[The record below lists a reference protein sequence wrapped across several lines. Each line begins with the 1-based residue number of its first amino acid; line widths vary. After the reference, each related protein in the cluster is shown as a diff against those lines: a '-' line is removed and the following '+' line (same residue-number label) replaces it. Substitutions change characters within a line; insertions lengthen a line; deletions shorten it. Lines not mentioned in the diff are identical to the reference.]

1 MTTNIERLHNLHNHK
16 WSHHQYM
23 FKAAKSLAELIEYA
37 SDSTIDEYE
46 NELDC
51 VLDQDCAEENLAC
64 GYGPRAFDD
73 PTSGDYRSFCT
84 EIEEYQAIRNHLTD
98 DEKQQLQLISPVW
111 ELAEN
116 PDARNLKIELQ
127 ELFDNLMKWL
137 GE

>member
-1 MTTNIERLHNLHNHK
+1 
-16 WSHHQYM
+16 M

-37 SDSTIDEYE
+37 SYSAIDTYE

-64 GYGPRAFDD
+64 VYGPRAFAD

-116 PDARNLKIELQ
+116 PDARDLKIELQ